1 MTALENGRANS
12 GAAAALNVAII
23 QMNSQDDKQAN
34 IAAALDLIDRAAAT
48 GARLVALPEVWPY
61 LGPDDVSRD
70 QAETIPGPITELLA
84 QRAPSWD
91 LHSRRQHLRDATGRP
106 RDVQHHRCHRSHG

>member
-1 MTALENGRANS
+1 MTAHDNGRANS
-12 GAAAALNVAII
+12 GAAAGLNVAII

-84 QRAPSWD
+84 RACAASRD
-91 LHSRRQHLRDATGRP
+91 LHSWGKHLRDATGRP
-106 RDVQHHRCHRSHG
+106 RDVQHHAS